1 MRCLARLR
9 FFLKF
14 EYLSFRELE
23 DKSEQLLRVKREKAT
38 VLADLEAK
46 LAAREREVHP
56 PSPPPSIPPSPSS
69 LQVAHTTRELEAVSV
84 SKKELDGKA
93 EGYLKKLRDSR
104 EEQASVEEQLRK
116 ELTSQVS
123 DVIMMSLLNCQSH
136 TYTIKKKLF

>member
-1 MRCLARLR
+1 M
-9 FFLKF
+9 
-14 EYLSFRELE
+14 E

-46 LAAREREVHP
+46 LAAREREV
-56 PSPPPSIPPSPSS
+56 PPPPPPPPPLPSLLSSLAPSLPPS